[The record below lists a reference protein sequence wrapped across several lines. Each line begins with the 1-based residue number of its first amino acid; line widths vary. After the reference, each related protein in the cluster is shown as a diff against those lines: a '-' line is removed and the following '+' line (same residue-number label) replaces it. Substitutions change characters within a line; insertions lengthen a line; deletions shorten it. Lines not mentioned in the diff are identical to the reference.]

1 MARSYINQPAVPIQ
15 YLRPTRASFDV
26 PGSGIDGG
34 VNGNGE
40 SIAIEMSGGG
50 RVVATYERCVLQGDD
65 MERHEVIN
73 WLGARGNGSFRF
85 FNVSII
91 NDGIGPF
98 PVINGKRRPIISGI
112 PHSDGALFSDLSGYS
127 QATVWGKL
135 TAPAT
140 VGAGQLSMRVYEAAR
155 PLRWS
160 DWFSIYHPTKGWRAY
175 RYWESHK
182 VAEGVETVGGVNLSY
197 VDYQLGIA
205 PALREAAVIDTRVE
219 LARPTCVMQFPRGFS
234 LPWDYEAFYSSRP
247 TLSFAEAF

>member
-1 MARSYINQPAVPIQ
+1 MARSYINQPTVPIQ

-26 PGSGIDGG
+26 TGSGIDGG

-40 SIAIEMSGGG
+40 SIAIEISGGG

-85 FNVSII
+85 FNVPII

-98 PVINGKRRPIISGI
+98 PVINGKRRPIVSGI
-112 PHSDGALFSDLSGYS
+112 PHSDGALLSDISGYS

-135 TAPAT
+135 TASAT
-140 VGAGQLSMRVYEAAR
+140 VGAGQISMRVYEAAR

-182 VAEGVETVGGVNLSY
+182 AAEGVESVGDVNLNY
-197 VDYQLGIA
+197 VDYQLA
-205 PALREAAVIDTRVE
+205 TSPALREGSALDTRVE
-219 LARPTCVMQFPRGFS
+219 LARPLCVMKFPQGFT
-234 LPWDYEAFYSSRP
+234 LPWDYEAWYQSRP
-247 TLSFAEAF
+247 TLQFAEAF